1 MAEKRDYYEVLG
13 IGKNATDAEIKSAY
27 RKLAKKYHPDLNP
40 GDKEAEE
47 KFKEVNEAS
56 DVLSD
61 PQKRQRY
68 DQFGFAGVD
77 PNYAAANGGGAGAGG
92 FGGGFGG
99 VDLGDIFG
107 DIFGGGFGGG
117 FSGFGGGS
125 STRTANAPRKG
136 HDIQASVILTFEE
149 AAHGCSKKITIN
161 RQDTCPDC
169 GGTGAAKGTSPET
182 CPDCGGRGYVVT
194 QQRTPFGVMQ
204 SQQPCSHCGG
214 RGTIIRN
221 PCKTCRGTGKTAARK
236 SLEINIPA
244 GIDDDQNI
252 ALRGQGDAG
261 SNGGPAGDVIVHVT
275 VKADPMFER
284 DGYDVTIHV
293 PITFSQAVLGDDV
306 EVPTVDGRIV
316 QHIPEGTQSGTKFRL
331 RGQGIQYLNGR
342 GRGDQYVIVDVEIPK
357 KVTRAQREALK
368 AFEDSMKEDN
378 YEKRKGF
385 FKNLRDRFS

>member
-40 GDKEAEE
+40 GNKEAEE

-77 PNYAAANGGGAGAGG
+77 PNYAAANGGGAGG

>member
-47 KFKEVNEAS
+47 KFKEVNEAN

-77 PNYAAANGGGAGAGG
+77 PNYAAANGGGAGG

-117 FSGFGGGS
+117 FGGFGGGS

-194 QQRTPFGVMQ
+194 QQRTPVGVMQ